1 MGHGRGRHD
10 HAHEIPWGMGRQGA
24 ALFGPPW
31 AGARKARRGDIRTA
45 VLSALEETPAHGYEV
60 IQRLSERSGGRWR
73 PSPGSVYPTL
83 QLLEDEGL
91 VTGEEQ
97 DGKRV
102 YSINDAGRQE
112 LEERRA
118 RSDWSPPWEGDDRIG
133 PLRKEG
139 MSLLGAVRQAA
150 DTGDERH
157 LQVALDALA
166 EARKKIYAALAED

>member
-1 MGHGRGRHD
+1 
-10 HAHEIPWGMGRQGA
+10 MGRPGA

-83 QLLEDEGL
+83 QMLEDEGL
-91 VTGEEQ
+91 VAGQEQ

-102 YSINDAGRQE
+102 FSLTDAGRQE

-118 RSDWSPPWEGDDRIG
+118 RSDWAPPWEGDDRMG
-133 PLRKEG
+133 PLRGEAMALWG
-139 MSLLGAVRQAA
+139 GAVKAA
-150 DTGDERH
+150 VSSGDDKH
-157 LQVALDALA
+157 LQVAVEALA
-166 EARKKIYAALAED
+166 EARKKIYASLAES